1 MNATIRKSPAPP
13 EAEHGQAPDLTYDKP
28 SKSSKK
34 RDMHRLQDLAET
46 LALLNSNQLA
56 KAPISEGL
64 LASVQEFQAIRSHEG
79 KRRQGQY
86 LGKVMRAEDPD
97 AIQAYILDLEKRGQV
112 KKGTLDV
119 NKKYK

>member
-1 MNATIRKSPAPP
+1 MNATIRKPPAPP
-13 EAEHGQAPDLTYDKP
+13 EAEHGQAADATYDKP

-46 LALLNSNQLA
+46 LALLNPMQLA
-56 KAPISEGL
+56 KAPISESL

-86 LGKVMRAEDPD
+86 LGKVMRVEDPD
-97 AIQAYILDLEKRGQV
+97 AIQAYILDLEKRGQI